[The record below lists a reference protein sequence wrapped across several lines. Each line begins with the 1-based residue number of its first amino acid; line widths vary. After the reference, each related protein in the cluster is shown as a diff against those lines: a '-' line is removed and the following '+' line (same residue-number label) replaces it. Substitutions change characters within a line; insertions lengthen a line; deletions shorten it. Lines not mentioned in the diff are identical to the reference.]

1 MGIAPA
7 MVGVPRDAIRA
18 RSDRRSMGGGA
29 MPIKFRCTG
38 CRSKLYVPARW
49 HGTSI
54 VCPRCETRVM
64 VPAEAA
70 GGVITTFEGAA
81 VEKSLE
87 ALIPPPEEA
96 FQDAPFTVQV
106 GAESGRRGRRPGDPP
121 AVRKGRRLTLPAW
134 APYAWIVGV
143 LLVAVGAF
151 LAGVWWASRGGG
163 S

>member
-1 MGIAPA
+1 
-7 MVGVPRDAIRA
+7 
-18 RSDRRSMGGGA
+18 

-38 CRSKLYVPARW
+38 CRSKLYVPERW

-70 GGVITTFEGAA
+70 GGIVTLFEGAA

-87 ALIPPPEEA
+87 DLVPDRDEL
-96 FQDAPFTVQV
+96 FTIKV
-106 GAESGRRGRRPGDPP
+106 GAPGRSRGKRGRGKRIPKSAG
-121 AVRKGRRLTLPAW
+121 VQRRRTVTLPDW
-134 APYAWIVGV
+134 VPYAFGVG
-143 LLVAVGAF
+143 LLMVSAGAF
-151 LAGVWWASRGGG
+151 LAGIWWASRGGG

>member
-1 MGIAPA
+1 
-7 MVGVPRDAIRA
+7 
-18 RSDRRSMGGGA
+18 

-38 CRSKLYVPARW
+38 CRSKLYVPVRW

-70 GGVITTFEGAA
+70 GGVVTTFEGAA
-81 VEKSLE
+81 VVKSLE
-87 ALIPPPEEA
+87 ALIPAAEEPFHA
-96 FQDAPFTVQV
+96 APFTVKV
-106 GAESGRRGRRPGDPP
+106 GAKSRRRGKRPGEPP
-121 AVRKGRRLTLPAW
+121 AVRKGRTVTLPAW
-134 APYAWIVGV
+134 APYAWGVGG

>member
-1 MGIAPA
+1 
-7 MVGVPRDAIRA
+7 
-18 RSDRRSMGGGA
+18 

-70 GGVITTFEGAA
+70 GGVVTSFEGAA

-87 ALIPPPEEA
+87 ALVPAADEPFHA
-96 FQDAPFTVQV
+96 APFTVKV
-106 GAESGRRGRRPGDPP
+106 GGKSRRRGKRPVEPP
-121 AVRKGRRLTLPAW
+121 AVRRGRTVTLPVW
-134 APYAWIVGV
+134 APYAWGVGLV
-143 LLVAVGAF
+143 LVAVGAF
-151 LAGVWWASRGGG
+151 FAGIWWASRGGG
-163 S
+163 T

>member
-1 MGIAPA
+1 
-7 MVGVPRDAIRA
+7 
-18 RSDRRSMGGGA
+18 

-38 CRSKLYVPARW
+38 CRSKLYVPERW

-70 GGVITTFEGAA
+70 GGIVTSFEGAA

-87 ALIPPPEEA
+87 DLVPDRDEPFRA
-96 FQDAPFTVQV
+96 APFTIKV
-106 GAESGRRGRRPGDPP
+106 GAPARSRGKRGRGKRTPKSAG
-121 AVRKGRRLTLPAW
+121 VQRRRTVTLPDW
-134 APYAWIVGV
+134 VPYAFGVGL
-143 LLVAVGAF
+143 LLVSAGAF
-151 LAGVWWASRGGG
+151 LAGIWWASRGGG